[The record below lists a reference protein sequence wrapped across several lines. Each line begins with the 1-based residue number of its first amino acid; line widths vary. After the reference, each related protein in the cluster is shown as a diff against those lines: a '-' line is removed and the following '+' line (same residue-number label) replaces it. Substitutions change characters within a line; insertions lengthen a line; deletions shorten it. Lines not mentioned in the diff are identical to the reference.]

1 MKFVDSH
8 CHLDFPD
15 LYQHIDV
22 LLQNM
27 ENLDV
32 AHALCVCV
40 RLEDAQSLLDKINPY
55 PQLSASIGV
64 HPDYDDNARQP
75 TVEELI
81 QWSAHPKVCA
91 IGETGLDYFRLDN
104 SGNQLDWQRE
114 RFINHIEA
122 AKTVQKP
129 LIVHTREAREDTLAI
144 LREHQADKCLGVL
157 HCFTESYEMAKAAI
171 DLGFYISFSGIV
183 SFKNAKDL
191 QETAKKLPLD
201 AILIE
206 TDAPYLA
213 PMPHRGKTNQPAWVR
228 HVAEYL
234 AILRDEPLTK
244 IAAQTTANFER
255 LFGIKV

>member
-15 LYQHIDV
+15 LYQHIDE
-22 LLQNM
+22 LLAHM
-27 ENLDV
+27 KRLDV
-32 AHALCVCV
+32 VHALCVCV
-40 RLEDAQSLLDKINPY
+40 RLEDAASLLEKINPY

-64 HPDYDDNARQP
+64 HPDYDEKARQP
-75 TVEELI
+75 TTEELI
-81 QWSAHPKVCA
+81 TWAQHPKVCA
-91 IGETGLDYFRLDN
+91 IGETGLDYYRLSN
-104 SGNQLDWQRE
+104 TGNALDWQRE
-114 RFINHIEA
+114 RFIRHIEA
-122 AKTVQKP
+122 AKHLQKP
-129 LIVHTREAREDTLAI
+129 LIVHTREAREDTLSI
-144 LREHQADKCLGVL
+144 MREHQAQNCGGVL

-206 TDAPYLA
+206 TDSPYLA
-213 PMPHRGKTNQPAWVR
+213 PMPYRGRTNQPAWVR

-234 AILRDEPLTK
+234 AILRDEPLEL
-244 IAAQTTANFER
+244 IAETTTANFQR
-255 LFGIKV
+255 LFGVSV